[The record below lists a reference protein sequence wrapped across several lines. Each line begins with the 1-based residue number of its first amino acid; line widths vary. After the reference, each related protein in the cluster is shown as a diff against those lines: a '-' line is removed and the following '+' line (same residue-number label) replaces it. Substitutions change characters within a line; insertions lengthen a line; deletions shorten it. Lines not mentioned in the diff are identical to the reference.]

1 MAAMT
6 SFHVEKCQCHRPV
19 SANEWSGLM
28 QQRSTVHSHL
38 LCDETDKQKSRLNC
52 DPTYELEEMIVES
65 KPLHKKK
72 HRLAKRERRQLRQL
86 TSSDKQRTV
95 SQSVRRLTYGTIP
108 HCTVMHSITTLFS
121 CLKTTVPCALGNY
134 STLCLR
140 KKHATAI
147 IIIIR
152 QFTFTLSSKMLSR
165 HVFFLRHSVAY
176 LLEDE
181 LSPEN

>member
-28 QQRSTVHSHL
+28 QQRSTVHSRL

-140 KKHATAI
+140 KKTCHCHYYYNPTIHFCVIVKDVVATC
-147 IIIIR
+147 
-152 QFTFTLSSKMLSR
+152 FLSATQCSLFAGR
-165 HVFFLRHSVAY
+165 
-176 LLEDE
+176 
-181 LSPEN
+181 